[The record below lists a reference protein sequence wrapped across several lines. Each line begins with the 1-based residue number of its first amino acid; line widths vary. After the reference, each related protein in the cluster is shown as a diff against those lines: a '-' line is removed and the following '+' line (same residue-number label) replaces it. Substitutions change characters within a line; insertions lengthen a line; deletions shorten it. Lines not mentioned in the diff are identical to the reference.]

1 MRELSISWT
10 VLTLIFISVTISAV
24 AQVTLKHGMSSP
36 AVQQG
41 LASGAWP
48 QMVIAVAS
56 CIFVWLGLFLYALG
70 AVLWLGV
77 LAKVNV
83 SVAYPFVGLGFILT
97 ALFGVFLLGE
107 SFSIIRFVGTCL
119 VVLGIVLVTQQGC

>member
-1 MRELSISWT
+1 MKEMTISWPI
-10 VLTLIFISVTISAV
+10 LTLIFISVTISAI
-24 AQVTLKHGMSSP
+24 AQVTLKQGMSSP

-41 LASGAWP
+41 LTGGWLEI
-48 QMVIAVAS
+48 VIAVAS
-56 CIFVWLGLFLYALG
+56 SLHVWLGLIFYALG

-77 LAKVNV
+77 LARVDV

-107 SFSIIRFVGTCL
+107 AFSVIRFVGTCL
-119 VVLGIVLVTQQGC
+119 VVLGIILVTQGC

>member
-1 MRELSISWT
+1 MKEMSISWT

-41 LASGAWP
+41 LTGNWLATAF
-48 QMVIAVAS
+48 AVATNLY
-56 CIFVWLGLFLYALG
+56 VWLGLMLYALG

-77 LAKVNV
+77 LAKIDV
-83 SVAYPFVGLGFILT
+83 SIAYPFVGLGFILT

-107 SFSIIRFVGTCL
+107 SFSVIRFVGTCL
-119 VVLGIVLVTQQGC
+119 VVLGIILVTHQGC

>member
-1 MRELSISWT
+1 MKAMTISWT
-10 VLTLIFISVTISAV
+10 VLTLIFISVSISAI

-41 LASGAWP
+41 LTGSW
-48 QMVIAVAS
+48 QQVVIAVAS
-56 CIFVWLGLFLYALG
+56 NIYVWLGLVFYALG

-77 LAKVNV
+77 LAKVDV

-97 ALFGVFLLGE
+97 ALLGVFLLGE
-107 SFSIIRFVGTCL
+107 AFSVIRFVGTCL
-119 VVLGIVLVTQQGC
+119 VVLGIVLVTQT

>member
-1 MRELSISWT
+1 MKEMSISWT

-41 LASGAWP
+41 LTGSWP
-48 QMVIAVAS
+48 AIAIAVATN
-56 CIFVWLGLFLYALG
+56 IYVWLGLILYALG

-77 LAKVNV
+77 LAKIDV
-83 SVAYPFVGLGFILT
+83 SIAYPFVGLGFILT

-107 SFSIIRFVGTCL
+107 SFSVIRFVGTCL
-119 VVLGIVLVTQQGC
+119 VVLGIILVTHQGC

>member
-1 MRELSISWT
+1 MKASTISWT
-10 VLTLIFISVTISAV
+10 VLTLIFISVSISAI

-41 LASGAWP
+41 LAGSWH
-48 QMVIAVAS
+48 QVVIAVAS
-56 CIFVWLGLFLYALG
+56 NIYVWLGLVFYALG

-77 LAKVNV
+77 LAKVDV

-97 ALFGVFLLGE
+97 ALLGVFLLGE
-107 SFSIIRFVGTCL
+107 AFSVIRFVGTCM
-119 VVLGIVLVTQQGC
+119 VVLGIVLVTRT

>member
-1 MRELSISWT
+1 MKDMTIPWT

-41 LASGAWP
+41 LSGGWLEI
-48 QMVIAVAS
+48 VIVVATNLY
-56 CIFVWLGLFLYALG
+56 VWLGLILYALG

-77 LAKVNV
+77 LAKIDV
-83 SVAYPFVGLGFILT
+83 SIAYPFVGLGFILT
-97 ALFGVFLLGE
+97 ALLGVFLLGE
-107 SFSIIRFVGTCL
+107 AFSVIRFVGTCL
-119 VVLGIVLVTQQGC
+119 VVLGIVLVTQGC

>member
-1 MRELSISWT
+1 MKEMTISWT

-24 AQVTLKHGMSSP
+24 AQVTLKQGMSSP

-41 LASGAWP
+41 LTGGWLEIA
-48 QMVIAVAS
+48 IAVAS
-56 CIFVWLGLFLYALG
+56 NLYVWLGLILYALG

-77 LAKVNV
+77 LAKIDV
-83 SVAYPFVGLGFILT
+83 SIAYPFVGLGFILT

-107 SFSIIRFVGTCL
+107 AFSVIRFVGTCL
-119 VVLGIVLVTQQGC
+119 VVLGIILVTQGC